1 MIEVPSQ
8 DVVKF
13 LRELL
18 MVQQEESALREAEA
32 AEESSLTKKE
42 VEEEGQE
49 EKEDGKDT
57 PEKVCDSH
65 IFVARCCDIKMYFLY
80 CT

>member
-13 LRELL
+13 VRELL

-32 AEESSLTKKE
+32 AEESSSTKKE
-42 VEEEGQE
+42 VEEESQE
-49 EKEDGKDT
+49 DKEDGDT
-57 PEKVCDSH
+57 PEKVCDSRN
-65 IFVARCCDIKMYFLY
+65 FGCSRLLRGR
-80 CT
+80 